1 MNPEKVFKMM
11 LTFQNPVFL
20 IALSALGYALATLA
34 MKHMAD
40 TPSIWPLI
48 FIIGFF
54 ALAILFEVIV
64 LRQENLAFTYVA
76 ILALE
81 AMLVVV
87 ISVFIGETLS
97 MREITGGVIVLI
109 GAAILWG

>member
-1 MNPEKVFKMM
+1 MM